1 MKSFGYFLCF
11 LILNHWQ
18 NVVGQELLLCS
29 NHEYNMALVHL
40 KTCSIQ
46 EPREIQLKLLQG
58 SQRVTVA
65 LCDSNQILF

>member
-1 MKSFGYFLCF
+1 MDTMQSLGYFLCF

-18 NVVGQELLLCS
+18 DVVAQEVLCS

-46 EPREIQLKLLQG
+46 GKKLF
-58 SQRVTVA
+58 
-65 LCDSNQILF
+65 N